1 MCGRKKDVLL
11 STNRPGG
18 ISMTLGIGRYTLLG
32 FLTIMIW
39 GTSAI
44 FTRNLSTN
52 IGAYTSAAFV
62 NLIGGIVILGQQLIT
77 KKGLKGLGEVKK
89 RYWPI
94 CGFLFMVYTAAS
106 YVSMSLVEKDEAV
119 VTLVLIR
126 FLWPLF
132 TLVFTVPILKVK
144 ASPWLAG
151 GVFLSLIGIAIA
163 QIGNDISNLDS
174 FLENVL
180 NPGDIAGYALGFV
193 VSITWGL
200 YTNYTKKYVGNR
212 EVDGVGI
219 YMILTGILLGIIAM
233 GVDEPRNF
241 SVNLTGQILY
251 AGIVVGS
258 LANVLWNVSIKKGNM
273 LLVVLA
279 SNFLPIISTVMTSW
293 MLGVGITL
301 PVVVGALL
309 VVAGTLWSK
318 RCFVE
323 KEDVIA

>member
-1 MCGRKKDVLL
+1 MGSGK
-11 STNRPGG
+11 
-18 ISMTLGIGRYTLLG
+18 YTLLG
-32 FLTIMIW
+32 FLTIIIW

-94 CGFLFMVYTAAS
+94 CGILFIAYSASS
-106 YVSMSLVEKDEAV
+106 YVSMSLVERDEAV

-151 GVFLSLIGIAIA
+151 GVFLSLVGIVVAKLGSDVA
-163 QIGNDISNLDS
+163 NLDS
-174 FLENVL
+174 FLKNML
-180 NPGDIAGYALGFV
+180 NYGDLAGYALGFV

-200 YTNYTKKYVGNR
+200 YTNYTKKYVGKR

-219 YMILTGILLGIIAM
+219 YMILTAILLGAIAM
-233 GVDEPRNF
+233 KVDEPRAF
-241 SVNLTGQILY
+241 TANLTGQILY

-258 LANVLWNVSIKKGNM
+258 LANALWNLSIKKGNM

-301 PVVVGALL
+301 PVVIGALL

-318 RCFVE
+318 KCFGGSEEVSG
-323 KEDVIA
+323 I